1 MKKSRRGRERGEG
14 QRSMSKENVK
24 TFDNAYFVGK
34 FECDQVNL
42 NGFLLSC
49 FSKEEIEDILY
60 SEFQSYP
67 EQIQKKFV
75 NDYYDANPSTFERR
89 IKKKCK

>member
-1 MKKSRRGRERGEG
+1 MKKENT
-14 QRSMSKENVK
+14 MSKENVK

-34 FECDQVNL
+34 FECESVNL

-60 SEFQSYP
+60 AELQSYP
-67 EQIQKKFV
+67 KAIQKRFV
-75 NDYYDANPSTFERR
+75 NDYYEANKSTFEKR
-89 IKKKCK
+89 IEKKCR

>member
-1 MKKSRRGRERGEG
+1 MKKENT
-14 QRSMSKENVK
+14 MSKENVK

-34 FECDQVNL
+34 FECEQVNL

-60 SEFQSYP
+60 AELQSYP
-67 EQIQKKFV
+67 KQIQKRFV
-75 NDYYDANPSTFERR
+75 NDYYEANRSTFEKR
-89 IKKKCK
+89 IEKKCR